1 MVTIM
6 VTVFEGDLEWAMLHR
21 TSRERYDKLT
31 KVFRRL
37 MRNFNVDDLE
47 DFILIV
53 NSMPV
58 WMKNDASLVR
68 EQRDAIARFR
78 VEESLDWQIC
88 HQIANQ
94 QKHVQPQNHGRR
106 SVPRVG
112 QPQINPGGRGILLQ
126 STRSARVIGAGEEI
140 SVDYSGTQESA
151 LAFVI
156 RTFKHFHFMFEMAPI
171 PPAQRQIPTLADLV
185 GV

>member
-1 MVTIM
+1 
-6 VTVFEGDLEWAMLHR
+6 MLHK
-21 TSRERYDKLT
+21 TSRDRYDKL
-31 KVFRRL
+31 KRVFRRL
-37 MRNFNVDDLE
+37 MRNFNLDDLD
-47 DFILIV
+47 DFIATA

-58 WMKNDASLVR
+58 WMENDPSLAQ
-68 EQRDAIARFR
+68 EQRDALARFT
-78 VEESLDWQIC
+78 VDESLDWQIC

-94 QKHVQPQNHGRR
+94 QKHARPQNHGRR
-106 SVPRVG
+106 VPQVG
-112 QPQINPGGRGILLQ
+112 QPQINSGGRGILLQ

-171 PPAQRQIPTLADLV
+171 PPAQRQILTLSDLV